1 MVAPGQ
7 IISKDDGEAL
17 ENVVA
22 ILRGVNQGVSGI
34 TG

>member
-17 ENVVA
+17 ENDVA
-22 ILRGVNQGVSGI
+22 ILRGVTKGVGGI
-34 TG
+34 TA